1 MPPTQPARNS
11 TQGALSNYK
20 KLPISDLEPAGHGVG
35 RSRGGLTTKIHVA
48 VDGLGRPL
56 ACVVTGGQR
65 HDCPVL
71 MDVLGEIR
79 VPRVGAGRPRTRPD
93 AVLADKAYSSK
104 ATRESLKA
112 RGIEAV
118 IPARSNAQGV
128 SGVFDAERC
137 RGRNVVERHFGWLKQ
152 WRGLAT
158 RFDKYAVI
166 YRSAVV
172 LCAIV
177 TWLKALGDTP

>member
-1 MPPTQPARNS
+1 MQQVQPSRNN
-11 TQGALSNYK
+11 TQGAGSNYK
-20 KLPISDLEPAGHGVG
+20 KLPISDLEPAGHGIG
-35 RSRGGLTTKIHVA
+35 RLRGGLTTKIHVA

-79 VPRVGAGRPRTRPD
+79 VARVGAGRPRTRPD

-104 ATRESLKA
+104 ATRESLKS

-118 IPARSNAQGV
+118 IPARSNSQAV
-128 SGVFDAERC
+128 SGVFDAERY
-137 RGRNVVERHFGWLKQ
+137 RGRLWLS
-152 WRGLAT
+152 G
-158 RFDKYAVI
+158 I
-166 YRSAVV
+166 
-172 LCAIV
+172 
-177 TWLKALGDTP
+177 LGG